1 MQLDELIRKIME
13 AERALGNELERD
25 DLGLS
30 LDYAQIAQDNLKKL
44 TELCKTLSG
53 DDLVKAKEFATSY
66 AEHIKEQIKNLA
78 LEQAK
83 VGDEYRKVKGKH
95 KISNQYFQFQKKI
108 KNNSTNS
115 IKA

>member
-66 AEHIKEQIKNLA
+66 AEQIKDLA

-95 KISNQYFQFQKKI
+95 KISNQYVQFQKKI